1 MNSAKCVVGGAVGR
15 MKRAQDCGLLNMYID
30 TVIINLSETS
40 ITCSM
45 GFPPFMGEKKFES
58 SDNFSLVHPYSDQPH
73 KQKSF

>member
-45 GFPPFMGEKKFES
+45 GFPPLHGGKEI
-58 SDNFSLVHPYSDQPH
+58 
-73 KQKSF
+73 